1 MLSTLRIK
9 NLALVSDLTLS
20 LPAGFNVITGETG
33 AGKSIIVGA
42 LNLLLGERA
51 DRTLLRAGCDSCS
64 VEAVFELGPGRGV
77 VEKLLEQNGLEPCAD
92 KQLILKRV
100 FTSAGAN
107 RQFANGSPTT
117 LQVLAAIGQELVDM
131 HGPHEHQSLL
141 QPARQLSILDAF
153 AGLKPAREKF
163 ASLLRQSHEL
173 EAQKAA
179 LVVDERDY
187 ARQLDLLRFQV
198 NDISSA
204 KLQPAG
210 EEEVERE
217 FKRAGNAAR
226 LLELCQAALNL
237 LSDQDDSLL
246 RQAGELGRTLQAL
259 QRLDPAAAPLCAAHE
274 QAAAA
279 WTELQSA
286 LRRYADSVEVDPA
299 RLRQLEERVNLLLA
313 LRRKYGPTLDEVIAF
328 GADAQ
333 AKLRNLEG
341 RDAELARLNGE
352 LEKLRQYLLD
362 SARELTSQRRQ
373 AIPRLA
379 KAAMQQLR
387 GLGFQQSL
395 FEINL
400 RTGPYFTLTGLD
412 EIEFQF
418 APNAGEPPRP
428 LRSIASS
435 GEMSRVMLALKTVL
449 AAEDEIPVLIFD
461 EIDSNVGGETAAV
474 VGGKMA
480 EIARRRQVLC
490 ITHLPAVA
498 AVAGSHFVVTKRTE
512 AGRTLSEI
520 TPLDRAQRV
529 HEITLMLGGQ
539 TAAARR
545 HAEDLLERASQ

>member
-1 MLSTLRIK
+1 
-9 NLALVSDLTLS
+9 
-20 LPAGFNVITGETG
+20 
-33 AGKSIIVGA
+33 
-42 LNLLLGERA
+42 
-51 DRTLLRAGCDSCS
+51 
-64 VEAVFELGPGRGV
+64 
-77 VEKLLEQNGLEPCAD
+77 
-92 KQLILKRV
+92 
-100 FTSAGAN
+100 
-107 RQFANGSPTT
+107 
-117 LQVLAAIGQELVDM
+117 
-131 HGPHEHQSLL
+131 
-141 QPARQLSILDAF
+141 
-153 AGLKPAREKF
+153 
-163 ASLLRQSHEL
+163 
-173 EAQKAA
+173 
-179 LVVDERDY
+179 
-187 ARQLDLLRFQV
+187 
-198 NDISSA
+198 
-204 KLQPAG
+204 
-210 EEEVERE
+210 
-217 FKRAGNAAR
+217 
-226 LLELCQAALNL
+226 
-237 LSDQDDSLL
+237 
-246 RQAGELGRTLQAL
+246 
-259 QRLDPAAAPLCAAHE
+259 
-274 QAAAA
+274 
-279 WTELQSA
+279 
-286 LRRYADSVEVDPA
+286 
-299 RLRQLEERVNLLLA
+299 
-313 LRRKYGPTLDEVIAF
+313 
-328 GADAQ
+328 
-333 AKLRNLEG
+333 LRNLEG

-529 HEITLMLGGQ
+529 HEITRMLGGQ